1 MESYTPKELV
11 RAPARLGAEVN
22 YELEFE
28 KSDDGYERDG
38 IFEWFT
44 GISYRF
50 GRHSRLP
57 FRASCLSPILVASKT
72 GPAVPPPRRTRFTF
86 CVGEHQ
92 RLESVV
98 IRLNRCPDSAK
109 IEPNFRLRVGPCCSI
124 FSLPLWKFP
133 LRGISLMADTTE
145 LVPELL

>member
-50 GRHSRLP
+50 GRNWSAGFEFWKHHEFADATVHEHSAY
-57 FRASCLSPILVASKT
+57 F
-72 GPAVPPPRRTRFTF
+72 
-86 CVGEHQ
+86 
-92 RLESVV
+92 
-98 IRLNRCPDSAK
+98 
-109 IEPNFRLRVGPCCSI
+109 VGPRIHMETSAGGPRSASSTSC
-124 FSLPLWKFP
+124 
-133 LRGISLMADTTE
+133 
-145 LVPELL
+145 